1 MRDVDR
7 RLAER
12 REGRIRIIGFL
23 SGMGIVF
30 GLWTLPGY
38 WEARS
43 MSLALPVLLDQW
55 IYMALIGFGVTKLLG
70 RLFGKP
76 RFPYLRQDLSVSS

>member
-1 MRDVDR
+1 M
-7 RLAER
+7 
-12 REGRIRIIGFL
+12 IGIL

-55 IYMALIGFGVTKLLG
+55 IFMALIGFVVAKLLG

-76 RFPYLRQDLSVSS
+76 RFPYLQEDLTVK